1 VRRTLIYPY
10 NGRKTQANSPH
21 ETRSWGDRCRLG
33 HGPVGR
39 NLGAPAPDQEHPST
53 GREIWPTLGVSRA
66 RKPQQVLSD
75 LLSSN
80 STFRWKFPMGYRQ
93 RSRSNLDPGRLG
105 KLLEASGPRSGPA
118 KGQRG
123 CPTQSSQA
131 PRRGPIRGYEPPPPV
146 GAGCLGGRQPPL
158 APFHGAPL
166 PTPVEDG
173 ALRVRSRRPLA
184 HVRGRA
190 VRGRGIP
197 PHIPTLGPSSRGTT
211 GGVSPPAPRPS
222 WGKPP
227 GLDCQ
232 PPAGGGAQRPP
243 HRGSAPRRVASARG
257 GSRKGFIKWS
267 PVTGDPGG
275 LPPRATTVVGTT
287 GGPRLRRGSGLSPFP
302 LLGGVLSRR

>member
-1 VRRTLIYPY
+1 MRRTLIYPY

-197 PHIPTLGPSSRGTT
+197 PHIPHLRALVSGDHRRCFAACPSAVLGEASRTRLPTPGGGGGSTTSSQ
-211 GGVSPPAPRPS
+211 GVSA
-222 WGKPP
+222 
-227 GLDCQ
+227 
-232 PPAGGGAQRPP
+232 
-243 HRGSAPRRVASARG
+243 
-257 GSRKGFIKWS
+257 
-267 PVTGDPGG
+267 
-275 LPPRATTVVGTT
+275 
-287 GGPRLRRGSGLSPFP
+287 
-302 LLGGVLSRR
+302 